1 MSTGPDFDLDAYC
14 RRIGYD
20 GARAPTLDTL
30 RAIHL
35 LHPQAIPFENLDPLL
50 KRPVRLNAAS
60 LQQKMVRGGR
70 GGYCFEQ
77 NMLYG
82 YALNAMGFKFKE
94 LAARVRWNIP
104 AGIITPRGHMLLLA
118 DIDWQSYVADVGF
131 GGNTTTAPLAL
142 RAGVEQSTPHEP
154 YRLIESGD
162 EYVVQ
167 INLRS
172 AWADVYCFDL
182 VEQLLPDID
191 LGNWYMS
198 THPKSPFTTGL
209 SAAKVEAG
217 RRYGLRNNQL
227 AIHHLDGTTERHVLQ
242 TESELSDALTG
253 LFGLMLPDDPGLKA
267 ALARMTTG
275 AV

>member
-1 MSTGPDFDLDAYC
+1 MSTGLAFDLDAYC

-20 GARAPTLDTL
+20 GAREPTIDTL
-30 RAIHL
+30 SAIHL

-50 KRPVRLNAAS
+50 KRPVRLDAAS
-60 LQQKMVRGGR
+60 LQQKMVRDGR

-77 NMLYG
+77 NLLFG
-82 YALNAMGFKFKE
+82 FALNAMGFKFKE
-94 LAARVRWNIP
+94 LAARVRWNLP
-104 AGIITPRGHMLLLA
+104 AGTITPRGHMLLLA
-118 DIDWQSYVADVGF
+118 DIDGQSYVVDVGF

-142 RAGVEQSTPHEP
+142 RAGVEQPTPHEP
-154 YRLIESGD
+154 YRLIESGG

-182 VEQLLPDID
+182 VGQLPPDID

-209 SAAKVEAG
+209 SVAKVGAG

-227 AIHHLDGTTERHVLQ
+227 AIHHLDGTTDRYVLQ
-242 TESELSDALTG
+242 TESELRDALTG
-253 LFGLMLPDDPGLKA
+253 LFGLTLPDDPGLNA
-267 ALARMTTG
+267 ALTRMTIG